1 MIEARKGGKRNF
13 IIITAEGM
21 GQHYGEELT
30 ELIERRT
37 GIEARFARLAHI
49 QRGGSPTLQDRV
61 LATKMGCAAV
71 ESLVAGQMSKVVC
84 QRGNSIITMDI
95 HDALL
100 VDKLMKGKLSQD
112 EQDRI
117 PPNLL
122 YDMKK
127 IVADK
132 EAYKQYLNYIID
144 HITL

>member
-1 MIEARKGGKRNF
+1 
-13 IIITAEGM
+13 
-21 GQHYGEELT
+21 
-30 ELIERRT
+30 
-37 GIEARFARLAHI
+37 
-49 QRGGSPTLQDRV
+49 
-61 LATKMGCAAV
+61 MGCAAV